1 MRASISLLYSKY
13 ARACVAC
20 GGGHPAPKGKL
31 QWVAGPPHPFEA
43 TPEVRDVW
51 AYRLEAPSP
60 SKPIK

>member
-1 MRASISLLYSKY
+1 MY

-31 QWVAGPPHPFEA
+31 QWVAGPPHPSEA